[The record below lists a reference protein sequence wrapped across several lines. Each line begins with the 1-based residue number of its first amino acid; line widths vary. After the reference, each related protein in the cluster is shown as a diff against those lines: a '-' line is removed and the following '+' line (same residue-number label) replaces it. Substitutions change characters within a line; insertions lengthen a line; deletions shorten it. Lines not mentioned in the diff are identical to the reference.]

1 MRLIPRRLL
10 ACALACAFV
19 AQSATASL
27 AQEKPAA
34 ATAPQT
40 TPAQTTPAQ
49 TTPAQT
55 ATPAPRPATPFGPQK
70 IVTQG
75 LEVEFTIKPAG
86 VTPAA
91 LMEEQDALVTI
102 TVTDAATR
110 SPLGGVRPSVW
121 MTQRGGAPATLEQCK
136 EKIRTF
142 LQGSMRARADVDL
155 NSYYVLALNSEP
167 NISVIDPL
175 SGFGGTKLVTLVM
188 LKSPGEDWVLSADQ
202 ERLFVTMPD
211 SNQVAVV
218 DTNTWKVVADVD
230 TGARPV
236 RLALQ
241 SDEKYLWVG
250 TDEGAESGVTVI
262 NAATFKPVTRIPTGA
277 GHHEL
282 ALSADSRTAFVTNR
296 DAGTLSVIDVLKL
309 AKTADVKAGRGAD
322 AVAIS
327 PLSKFVYVTDR
338 ASGQVAVIDAAK
350 ASVTAHIAAAPG
362 VNSVRFAPGGRY
374 GFVPNPAAG
383 VVHIFDASTNSPLHT
398 IRVAKD
404 KDVAGRGPDQ
414 VTFTKEFAY
423 VRSAGSLDVTMVRL
437 STLGKEVDV
446 VSFPAGQV
454 VPADAKTASASADS
468 ISPAPEGNSMLVANV
483 ADKQIYYY
491 TEGMAAPMGNF
502 QNYKREPRAVLVADR
517 SLREVKTGT
526 YETVTRLP
534 KVGAYD
540 VAFLLNSPRV
550 THCFDAQAAENPSVE
565 RERVASL
572 GVEYLD
578 QDKPLRAGEDYKLR
592 LRLSDKATGKPVDGL
607 KDVQILTFLSPGIW
621 QKRALA
627 QGKGE
632 GVYELNINVPEAGLY
647 LIFVESRKA
656 GVAFRQLPYQMLRA
670 SAPAADAAK
679 AAASGQ

>member
-1 MRLIPRRLL
+1 MKLIPRRLL

-19 AQSATASL
+19 AQSATAAL

-34 ATAPQT
+34 AATQTT

-49 TTPAQT
+49 TTPTQTTPAT
-55 ATPAPRPATPFGPQK
+55 ATASGSQK

-75 LEVEFTIKPAG
+75 LEVEFNIRPIGA
-86 VTPAA
+86 TPAA
-91 LMEEQDALVTI
+91 LMEEQDALVTV
-102 TVTDAATR
+102 TVTDSATR
-110 SPLGGVRPSVW
+110 SPLGGIRPSVW
-121 MTQRGGAPATLEQCK
+121 MTKRGDAPATPEQCR
-136 EKIRTF
+136 EKIKSF
-142 LQGSMRARADVDL
+142 LSGSMRARPDVDL

-175 SGFGGTKLVTLVM
+175 SGFGGTKLITLVM

-241 SDEKYLWVG
+241 PDEKYLWVG
-250 TDEGAESGVTVI
+250 TDGGADGGVTVI
-262 NAATFKPVTRIPTGA
+262 DAATFKPVARIPTGA

-282 ALSADSRTAFVTNR
+282 ALSGDSRTAFVANR

-322 AVAIS
+322 AVAVS
-327 PLSKFVYVTDR
+327 PLSKFVYVADR
-338 ASGQVAVIDAAK
+338 ASGRVAVIDPAK

-362 VNSVRFAPGGRY
+362 ITGVRFAPGGRY

-398 IRVAKD
+398 LQVAKD
-404 KDVAGRGPDQ
+404 KEVAGRGPDQ
-414 VTFTKEFAY
+414 VSFTKEFAY

-437 STLGKEVDV
+437 STVGKEMDV
-446 VSFPAGQV
+446 VTFPAGQAA
-454 VPADAKTASASADS
+454 PADAKTTTAASADS
-468 ISPAPEGNSMLVANV
+468 IAPAPEGNSMLVANV

-540 VAFLLNSPRV
+540 VAFLLDSPRV
-550 THCFDAQAAENPSVE
+550 THCFDARAAENPSVE

-592 LRLSDKATGKPVDGL
+592 LRLADKATGKPVDGL
-607 KDVQILTFLSPGIW
+607 TDVQILTFLSPGIW

-627 QGKGE
+627 RGVGG

-647 LIFVESRKA
+647 LVFVESRKA
-656 GVAFRQLPYQMLRA
+656 GVSFRQLPYQMLRA
-670 SAPAADAAK
+670 SGTADAAK
-679 AAASGQ
+679 AAGPGRE